1 MYAQHNI
8 TIIEIML
15 ACQEHVIALRLTLLF
30 RYIWLKMKRRLK
42 IEVCLQLPSQLTKI
56 QGQGGRKI
64 PVSL

>member
-15 ACQEHVIALRLTLLF
+15 ACQEHVRALRLTLLF
-30 RYIWLKMKRRLK
+30 RYIWLKMKRCLK